1 MHKIISSVPNAQVP
15 LIETSQKRIQKKVDT
30 KLCVKLWQWR
40 IFGLF
45 MNKKNCMEAPIFYC
59 ITC

>member
-1 MHKIISSVPNAQVP
+1 MHKNFYNVLNVQVS

-45 MNKKNCMEAPIFYC
+45 IKRKLYMEAPIFYC